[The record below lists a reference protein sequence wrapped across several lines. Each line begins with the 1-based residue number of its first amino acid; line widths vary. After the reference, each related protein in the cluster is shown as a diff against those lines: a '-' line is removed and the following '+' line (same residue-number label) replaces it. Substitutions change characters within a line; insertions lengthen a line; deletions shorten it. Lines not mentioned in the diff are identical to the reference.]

1 MVNIYGGWC
10 IVQVVEEKLL
20 KSGYLTELP
29 SSSRDKSG
37 ATKDE
42 RDDSPASTESWAG
55 AGPGPGF
62 VILIVLSSASLP
74 SSSSSGLHSSYQY
87 LHQDNT
93 IHSSSSH
100 IATGLQWAPPGSV
113 KQSNFL
119 ISFLSWSDDQL
130 ANNGGSR

>member
-1 MVNIYGGWC
+1 MVDGGWC

-42 RDDSPASTESWAG
+42 RDDSPASTESRG
-55 AGPGPGF
+55 RAGPGICNFNCSQLGF
-62 VILIVLSSASLP
+62 P
-74 SSSSSGLHSSYQY
+74 SSSSGLHSSYQY